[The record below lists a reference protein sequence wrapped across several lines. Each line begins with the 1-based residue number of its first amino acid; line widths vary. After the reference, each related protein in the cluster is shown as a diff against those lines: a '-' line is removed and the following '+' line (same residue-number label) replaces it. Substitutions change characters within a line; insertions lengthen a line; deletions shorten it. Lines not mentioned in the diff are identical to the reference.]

1 MRQKT
6 LELKKFFPYKL
17 YQLIGINDPSIHEGC
32 AENLFL
38 INIAQMTG
46 QRGFGISREG
56 HIGLVKGNWKHNTPL
71 FQA

>member
-1 MRQKT
+1 MSETINLRV
-6 LELKKFFPYKL
+6 KKLFPYKL

-46 QRGFGISREG
+46 QRGFGIS
-56 HIGLVKGNWKHNTPL
+56 KGETHRL
-71 FQA
+71 G

>member
-1 MRQKT
+1 MSGTINLRV
-6 LELKKFFPYKL
+6 KKLFPYKL

-46 QRGFGISREG
+46 LRGFGISRVG
-56 HIGLVKGNWKHNTPL
+56 HVGLVEGS
-71 FQA
+71 